1 MGNQGLTDARGAE
14 GAGPMDQVRA
24 RPLAE
29 RRKAAMQRLRS
40 SSNLWLATASGGR
53 PHLIPLAYTWDGV
66 RLTTAT
72 FEGSRTLKN
81 VRAQP
86 KVRAAIGTTGDVLMI
101 DATATIAS
109 VADIADIAEVAAR
122 YAQASGN
129 DPRSVPGFVYIQ
141 LTPERIQLWKGAAEF
156 TGRTVMRAGVWL
168 DDPID

>member
-1 MGNQGLTDARGAE
+1 MSQL
-14 GAGPMDQVRA
+14 RA

-29 RRKAAMQRLRS
+29 RREAAMEHLRS
-40 SSNLWLATASGGR
+40 NSNLWLATASDGR
-53 PHLIPLAYTWDGV
+53 GPHLITLAYSWDGS

-86 KVRAAIGTTGDVLMI
+86 KVRAAIGTAADVLMI
-101 DATATIAS
+101 DATATIAT
-109 VADIADIAEVAAR
+109 VVNIADIAEVAQR

-129 DPRSVPGFVYIQ
+129 GPQSVPGFVYIQ
-141 LTPERIQLWKGAAEF
+141 LVPVRIQLWKGVSEF
-156 TGRTVMRAGVWL
+156 AGRTVMSGGVWL